1 MWDTKAKTNRK
12 MWLICAAHDTNMNM
26 KAVEK
31 ALGAGNGKLRGAG
44 TDFMERILGVLPGA
58 VNLFSIL
65 NDTANEINLVMD
77 KRLMD
82 DFELVAFHPM
92 INTATTAFR
101 REDIQKIIDASKH
114 EV

>member
-65 NDTANEINLVMD
+65 NDTNHQPEGLITSLLPYPRIGD
-77 KRLMD
+77 EKYFF
-82 DFELVAFHPM
+82 FE
-92 INTATTAFR
+92 
-101 REDIQKIIDASKH
+101 K
-114 EV
+114 